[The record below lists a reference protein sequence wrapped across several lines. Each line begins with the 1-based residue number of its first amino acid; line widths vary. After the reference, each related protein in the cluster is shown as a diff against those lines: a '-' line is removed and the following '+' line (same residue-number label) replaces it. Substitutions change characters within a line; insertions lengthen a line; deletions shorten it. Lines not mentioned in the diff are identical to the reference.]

1 MKETPQVPWFGN
13 WNVLWNYCCAEEK
26 IPVGTEHL
34 EVNDREN
41 VAYWKCL
48 GSKVVVIRGKLVAL
62 SEFI

>member
-1 MKETPQVPWFGN
+1 MVWKLERT
-13 WNVLWNYCCAEEK
+13 VLKRKSRWENYCCAEEK

-48 GSKVVVIRGKLVAL
+48 GSKVVVIRGKFVAL